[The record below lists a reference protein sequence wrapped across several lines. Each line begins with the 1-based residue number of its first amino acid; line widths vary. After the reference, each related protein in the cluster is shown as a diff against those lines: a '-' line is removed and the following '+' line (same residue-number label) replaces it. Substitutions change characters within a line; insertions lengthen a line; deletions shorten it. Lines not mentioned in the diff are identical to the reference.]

1 MALQGTIE
9 TFALPEVL
17 RLLGSGGKT
26 GRLRLSGDRGSGS
39 IWVDGGKVVAAEA
52 TGIREGSS
60 STGVV
65 FELLR
70 YTEGSFSFD
79 DDQATT
85 RPGNPQDIEV
95 LLGEAERQLADWRE
109 IEAVVPSLA
118 VRMTLTDELPEPD
131 VTLDGN
137 CWKAVVAVARGGD
150 VASIAD
156 ALDLEE
162 LEACRRAK
170 DLIETGLAV
179 VTELV
184 PAVVEDVE
192 LVETAGASDAGTV
205 VDEVAR
211 LGADPVSAPEDG
223 GAFAIAAEPTPPEGW
238 SSSPVEGQPGHE
250 AADTFGGAI
259 GAFDGGEPPAP
270 GPDPL
275 DAGGYGEPA
284 GPVGVNGY
292 DGGSH
297 EAASYGSGVFGA
309 EPSSA
314 RADLDAMASGFGLTD
329 TLPAVGGEPCDV
341 PAHDV
346 EDGGS
351 FEGGSFEGGSF
362 EGGGFDS
369 GGFDQA
375 FATDPSQ
382 DPAFSFAAPAPA
394 SSGYGAGE
402 PPAPMAPGAALF
414 ADDLHSGAAAGSS
427 DPRFAGAATGVDD
440 GGDAAEVARQL
451 ANLSPKAA
459 RAVAAAARATTV
471 EEREAALAEVTA
483 EGDEPINRGLLLKFL
498 SSVQT

>member
-52 TGIREGSS
+52 TGIREGTS

-70 YTEGSFSFD
+70 YAEGSFTFD
-79 DDQATT
+79 DDQANT
-85 RPGNPQDIEV
+85 RPGTPQDIEV
-95 LLGEAERQLADWRE
+95 LLGDAERQLADWRE

-118 VRMTLTDELPEPD
+118 VRLVLADELPAAD
-131 VTLDGN
+131 VTLDATS
-137 CWKAVVAVARGGD
+137 WKAVVAVARGGD

-162 LEACRRAK
+162 LDACRRAK

-179 VTELV
+179 VTELELEPEV
-184 PAVVEDVE
+184 EPEVVEVLE
-192 LVETAGASDAGTV
+192 AAGVPDAGTV
-205 VDEVAR
+205 VDDVAP
-211 LGADPVSAPEDG
+211 LGADPVRSPED
-223 GAFAIAAEPTPPEGW
+223 GAFAIAADPTPPEGW
-238 SSSPVEGQPGHE
+238 SSSPAEVQPGHE
-250 AADTFGGAI
+250 AADILGGAI
-259 GAFDGGEPPAP
+259 GAFDGGEAAAP
-270 GPDPL
+270 GPDHL
-275 DAGGYGEPA
+275 DVGGYGEPS

-292 DGGSH
+292 DGSSRD
-297 EAASYGSGVFGA
+297 AAGYGSGVFGA

-329 TLPAVGGEPCDV
+329 TLPAVGGEPYEGTT
-341 PAHDV
+341 H
-346 EDGGS
+346 EGGDGGS

-382 DPAFSFAAPAPA
+382 DPAFSFAAPDPA
-394 SSGYGAGE
+394 SSGYGTGE
-402 PPAPMAPGAALF
+402 PSAPMAPGAALF
-414 ADDLHSGAAAGSS
+414 ADDLHRSA
-427 DPRFAGAATGVDD
+427 PAGADD

>member
-17 RLLGSGGKT
+17 RLLGLGGKT

-52 TGIREGSS
+52 TGIREGTSP
-60 STGVV
+60 TGVV

-70 YTEGSFSFD
+70 YAEGSFSFD
-79 DDQATT
+79 DDQSNT
-85 RPGNPQDIEV
+85 RPGTPQDIEV
-95 LLGEAERQLADWRE
+95 LLGDAERQLADWHE

-118 VRMTLTDELPEPD
+118 VRLALADELREAE

-137 CWKAVVAVARGGD
+137 HWRSVVAVARGGD
-150 VASIAD
+150 VAAIAD
-156 ALDLEE
+156 ALDVGE

-170 DLIETGLAV
+170 DLIEAGLAA
-179 VTELV
+179 VTELEPEV
-184 PAVVEDVE
+184 GEPVVAESHLADPVAGVEDVAPVDE
-192 LVETAGASDAGTV
+192 AAIPMPVGGDPVAFPADPIPLDDWGPPVDAVPAGHDAG
-205 VDEVAR
+205 E
-211 LGADPVSAPEDG
+211 
-223 GAFAIAAEPTPPEGW
+223 I
-238 SSSPVEGQPGHE
+238 
-250 AADTFGGAI
+250 
-259 GAFDGGEPPAP
+259 P
-270 GPDPL
+270 GP
-275 DAGGYGEPA
+275 GEGAVVAPA
-284 GPVGVNGY
+284 EAEAVEPVGMNGHDGNGYDGNGY
-292 DGGSH
+292 DGGH
-297 EAASYGSGVFGA
+297 YGSGVFSA

-314 RADLDAMASGFGLTD
+314 RADLDAMASGFGLADAVPTMGESYDAPGYD
-329 TLPAVGGEPCDV
+329 TAES
-341 PAHDV
+341 
-346 EDGGS
+346 GS

-362 EGGGFDS
+362 EGGGFDG

-382 DPAFSFAAPAPA
+382 DPAFSFAAPEAGPTGHGTGGA
-394 SSGYGAGE
+394 S
-402 PPAPMAPGAALF
+402 PTLAPGAALF
-414 ADDLHSGAAAGSS
+414 ADDLDGGVTAEAP
-427 DPRFAGAATGVDD
+427 DPRAGGTLTGVDD